1 MKSKMICGCVVD
13 DMGHPV
19 KGAFVMV
26 ESSDIPAKDI
36 AIITN
41 ERGVFRLELPGGDC
55 CISAV
60 TKSGMKGTKKISKY
74 SSSSVTPTICVHN

>member
-1 MKSKMICGCVVD
+1 MKSKIICGCVVD

-26 ESSDIPAKDI
+26 ESSDFPAKDI

-41 ERGVFRLELPGGDC
+41 EFGAFKLELPAGDC

-60 TKSGMKGTKKISKY
+60 TKSGMKGMKRISKY
-74 SSSSVTPTICVHN
+74 TSSRTTPTICVHN